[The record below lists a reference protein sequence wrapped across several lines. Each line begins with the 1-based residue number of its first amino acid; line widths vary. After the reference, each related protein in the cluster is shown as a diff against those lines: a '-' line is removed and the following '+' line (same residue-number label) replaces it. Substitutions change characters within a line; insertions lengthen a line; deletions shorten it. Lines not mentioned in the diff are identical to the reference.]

1 MSCVAVQ
8 AKTLAELHQQVRDV
22 IDEHCATV
30 PAVRTIQMAR
40 GLVATPYPLCN
51 MLPAM
56 HHRAP

>member
-1 MSCVAVQ
+1 VQ